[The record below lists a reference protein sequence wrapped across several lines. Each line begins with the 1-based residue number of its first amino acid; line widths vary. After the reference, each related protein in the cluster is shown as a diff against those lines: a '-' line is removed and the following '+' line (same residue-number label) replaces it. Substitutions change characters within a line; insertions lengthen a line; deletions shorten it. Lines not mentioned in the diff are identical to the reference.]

1 MKDDATEIRLSP
13 DKPNIKLVVKKIPN
27 SVDLGMAWIIDQLD
41 SFPRTIIYCNSIRD
55 VSKLYCYIT
64 SEVPDSVSFCEMFH
78 SETPDAKK
86 EKILD
91 DLCNEHGSLRIVIA
105 TSALGMGIY
114 ITGTN
119 NVILY
124 GAPKQ
129 LVEVVQE
136 IGRAGRDGN
145 PALAL
150 LLYNS
155 YHLRKGEQEVKDVYN
170 SQTCRRKMLLKPFV
184 KESELTIKDP
194 HHMCCDRCMLL
205 CKCDDCH
212 KDTFSLEKMIKDEPS
227 VLDSDTNSDSTE
239 LYDDAE
245 LLIESDTEFD

>member
-1 MKDDATEIRLSP
+1 M
-13 DKPNIKLVVKKIPN
+13 
-27 SVDLGMAWIIDQLD
+27 
-41 SFPRTIIYCNSIRD
+41 RT
-55 VSKLYCYIT
+55 
-64 SEVPDSVSFCEMFH
+64 FH
-78 SETPDAKK
+78 SETPEAKK

-155 YHLRKGEQEVKDVYN
+155 YHLRKVEQEVKDVYN

-212 KDTFSLEKMIKDEPS
+212 KDTFPLEKMIKDEPS

>member
-1 MKDDATEIRLSP
+1 
-13 DKPNIKLVVKKIPN
+13 
-27 SVDLGMAWIIDQLD
+27 
-41 SFPRTIIYCNSIRD
+41 
-55 VSKLYCYIT
+55 
-64 SEVPDSVSFCEMFH
+64 MFH

-91 DLCNEHGSLRIVIA
+91 DFFNENGLLRIVIA
-105 TSALGMGIY
+105 TSAFGMGID

-129 LVEVVQE
+129 LVEVIQE
-136 IGRAGRDGN
+136 IDRAGRDGT

-155 YHLRKGEQEVKDVYN
+155 YHLRKVEQEMKDVYN
-170 SQTCRRKMLLKPFV
+170 SQTCRRLLKPFV

-194 HHMCCDRCMLL
+194 HHMCCDRYMLL
-205 CKCDDCH
+205 CKCNDCH
-212 KDTFSLEKMIKDEPS
+212 KDTFPLEKIDKR
-227 VLDSDTNSDSTE
+227 
-239 LYDDAE
+239 
-245 LLIESDTEFD
+245 